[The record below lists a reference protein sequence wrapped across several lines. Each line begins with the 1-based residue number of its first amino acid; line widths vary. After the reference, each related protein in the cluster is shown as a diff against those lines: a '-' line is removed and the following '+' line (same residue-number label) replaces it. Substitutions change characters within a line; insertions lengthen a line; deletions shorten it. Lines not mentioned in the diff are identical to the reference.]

1 MEDKTMPTTRTC
13 AECGKVVTQGY
24 VWDNITTFCS
34 KTCAARALDNDTGA
48 VDILMDDGRITTF

>member
-1 MEDKTMPTTRTC
+1 MPTTRTC

>member
-1 MEDKTMPTTRTC
+1 MPTTRIC